1 MGWDAAG
8 KIRKGGCGPFL
19 GGGGGAVWAFPQEIL
34 ENEVL

>member
-8 KIRKGGCGPFL
+8 KVRKGGCDPFL
-19 GGGGGAVWAFPQEIL
+19 GGGRFGGGLPQEIL